1 MNSISI
7 IMKRNKSYFSISS
20 TMEKI
25 TISNTIVV
33 LVTLIMAVAFIPI
46 DSIVYV
52 LGQSDNVSS
61 GTATNFTDI
70 AKQSNQTGDSMGPI
84 GQAVEGL
91 FDGSKCG
98 K

>member
-33 LVTLIMAVAFIPI
+33 VTLIMAIAFIPI

-70 AKQSNQTGDSMGPI
+70 AKQSNQTGDNMGPI

-91 FDGSKCG
+91 FDGSKGG

>member
-33 LVTLIMAVAFIPI
+33 VTLIMAIAFIPI

-91 FDGSKCG
+91 FDGSKGG

>member
-1 MNSISI
+1 
-7 IMKRNKSYFSISS
+7 MKRNKSYFSISS

-33 LVTLIMAVAFIPI
+33 ATLIMAIAFIPI

-61 GTATNFTDI
+61 GTATNFTDM
-70 AKQSNQTGDSMGPI
+70 AKQNNQTGDSMRPI

-91 FDGSKCG
+91 FDCSKGG

>member
-1 MNSISI
+1 
-7 IMKRNKSYFSISS
+7 MKRNKSYFSISS

-33 LVTLIMAVAFIPI
+33 ATLIMAIAFISI

-91 FDGSKCG
+91 FDGSKGG

>member
-33 LVTLIMAVAFIPI
+33 VTFIMAIAFIPI

-61 GTATNFTDI
+61 GTATNFTDM

-91 FDGSKCG
+91 FDGSKGG

>member
-33 LVTLIMAVAFIPI
+33 ATLIMAIAFIPI

-70 AKQSNQTGDSMGPI
+70 AKQSNQTGDNMGPI

-91 FDGSKCG
+91 FDGSKGG

>member
-1 MNSISI
+1 
-7 IMKRNKSYFSISS
+7 MKRNKSYFSISS

-33 LVTLIMAVAFIPI
+33 ATLIMAIAFIPI

-91 FDGSKCG
+91 FDGSKGG

>member
-1 MNSISI
+1 
-7 IMKRNKSYFSISS
+7 MKRNKSYFSISS

-33 LVTLIMAVAFIPI
+33 ATLIMAIAFVPI

-91 FDGSKCG
+91 FDGSKGG

>member
-1 MNSISI
+1 
-7 IMKRNKSYFSISS
+7 MKRNKSYFSISS

-33 LVTLIMAVAFIPI
+33 ATLIMAIAFIPI

-70 AKQSNQTGDSMGPI
+70 AKQSNQTGDNMGPI

-91 FDGSKCG
+91 FDGSKGG